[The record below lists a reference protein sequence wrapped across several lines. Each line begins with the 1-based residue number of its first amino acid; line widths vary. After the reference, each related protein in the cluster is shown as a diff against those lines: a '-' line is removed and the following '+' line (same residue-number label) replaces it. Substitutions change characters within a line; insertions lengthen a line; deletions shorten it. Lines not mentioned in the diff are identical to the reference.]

1 MAFLESPRF
10 PDRLAVGVAGGP
22 GFNTSVIRIQ
32 SGRRIAAVNW
42 DLPLRTW
49 SVRHIPVND
58 RGSYL
63 ALQNHFMAVRGM
75 AHGFRLR
82 DPFDYADEG
91 AGLLGTTGA
100 GTGLPTAQLVKQ
112 YGLPGFYSQRP
123 IYKPLAV
130 VVRRNGSPVA
140 VGVGAGQIAL
150 NSTTG
155 LVTFVADAS
164 SGIASITPGAT
175 TSVTLSA
182 AVGVLTAGTLYLSGI
197 SGTVGTALNG
207 KAWSVNS
214 VSGATYTLAVNTA
227 GLSGSG
233 GLGSRYPQPTD
244 ALTWTGEF
252 DTPVYFTSDEF
263 RPEFVG
269 RDVISFPD
277 LGIEEAR
284 QL

>member
-32 SGRRIAAVNW
+32 SGRRIAAANW

-58 RGSYL
+58 RASYL

-82 DPFDYADEG
+82 DPFDHADEG
-91 AGLLGTTGA
+91 AGLLGSAGT
-100 GTGLPTAQLVKQ
+100 GTGLPTAQLVKR

-130 VVRRNGSPVA
+130 VVRRNGANVA
-140 VGVGAGQIAL
+140 PGAGAGQVAINNA
-150 NSTTG
+150 TG

-164 SGIASITPGAT
+164 SGIASIAPGAT

-182 AVGVLTAGTLYLSGI
+182 AVGVLTAGMLYLSGI

-214 VSGATYTLAVNTA
+214 VSGATYVLAVNTA

-244 ALTWTGEF
+244 ALTWVGEF

>member
-58 RGSYL
+58 RASYL

-82 DPFDYADEG
+82 DPFDHADEG
-91 AGLLGTTGA
+91 AGLLGTSGA

-130 VVRRNGSPVA
+130 VVRRNGANVA
-140 VGVGAGQIAL
+140 PGAGAGQVAINNA
-150 NSTTG
+150 TG

-164 SGIASITPGAT
+164 SGIASIAPGAT

-182 AVGVLTAGTLYLSGI
+182 AVGVLTAGMLYLSGI

-214 VSGATYTLAVNTA
+214 VSGATYVLAVNTA

-244 ALTWTGEF
+244 ALTWVGEF

>member
-32 SGRRIAAVNW
+32 SGRRIAAANW
-42 DLPLRTW
+42 DIPLRTW

-58 RGSYL
+58 RASYL

-82 DPFDYADEG
+82 DPFDHADEG
-91 AGLLGTTGA
+91 AGLLGSTGT
-100 GTGLPTAQLVKQ
+100 GTGLPTVQLVKQ

-130 VVRRNGSPVA
+130 VVRRNGANVA
-140 VGVGAGQIAL
+140 PGAGAGQVAI
-150 NSTTG
+150 NSATG

-164 SGIASITPGAT
+164 SSVASITPGAT
-175 TSVTLSA
+175 TAVTLSA
-182 AVGVLTAGTLYLSGI
+182 AVGVLTAGMLYLSGI

-214 VSGATYTLAVNTA
+214 VAGATYVLAVNTA

-244 ALTWTGEF
+244 ALTWGGEF